1 MCGGVERS
9 INLKEQNM
17 VASQTIHHKNERL
30 AVLLA
35 GCGAKDGSEIT
46 EAVGLL
52 IALSQKGL
60 KFDCF
65 APDRK
70 THDVIDHLTSKVNA
84 HESRNQLH
92 EAARIARGRIQPIS
106 ELKAGHYAAV
116 VLAGG
121 FGAAKNLCN
130 YAFAGADARLED
142 DVKAALLPFIENHK
156 PMGALCIAPV
166 VLALLCRE
174 ASIKGA
180 QFTLGDGSAKD
191 AVAAIESWGAKHKP
205 TRPGEACVD
214 KTYNLVSA
222 PAYMFDDATP
232 ADVFASAVALVDGLT
247 SLMSS

>member
-1 MCGGVERS
+1 
-9 INLKEQNM
+9 M
-17 VASQTIHHKNERL
+17 VSTQKIHPGNQRV
-30 AVLLA
+30 AVVLA

-60 KFDCF
+60 SFDCF

-70 THDVIDHLTSKVNA
+70 THDVVDHLTSKASA

-106 ELKAGHYAAV
+106 ELKAVNYAAV
-116 VLAGG
+116 ALAGG

-130 YAFAGADARLED
+130 YAFAGVDARLEE
-142 DVKAALLPFIENHK
+142 DVKAALLPFIQNKK
-156 PMGALCIAPV
+156 PMAALCIAPV
-166 VLALLCRE
+166 VLALICRE
-174 ASIKGA
+174 AHVNGA
-180 QFTLGDGSAKD
+180 QLTLGDGSAQD
-191 AVAAIESWGAKHKP
+191 AVKAIEGWGAKHMP

-214 KTYNLVSA
+214 HASMMVSA

-232 ADVFASAVALVDGLT
+232 ADVFASAVALVDGLK
-247 SLMSS
+247 SLLSS